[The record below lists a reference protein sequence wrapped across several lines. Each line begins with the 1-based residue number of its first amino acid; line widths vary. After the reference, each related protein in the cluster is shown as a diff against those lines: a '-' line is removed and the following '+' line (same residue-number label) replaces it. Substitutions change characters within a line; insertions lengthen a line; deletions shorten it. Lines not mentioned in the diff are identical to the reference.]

1 MLNFNRPY
9 AAQSIRDFWR
19 RWHISL
25 SIWFRD
31 YVYMPLGGGRVS
43 GLRWVRNIAVVFL
56 LSGLWHGAE
65 WTFVCWG
72 ALHALYYFAGEAIA
86 RLRGPGEPGAVRA
99 LVNRV
104 TIFGLV
110 CFAWLFF
117 RATSLEHA
125 MDLVTALPRGWLDP
139 VLVAEQWEAFT
150 LANPVSSLLLGLG
163 ALAGMLVLEGSQ
175 AANQA
180 PRPFQ
185 SPHGFVRWSTYAV
198 TLFLIFALGGYHE
211 IPFIY
216 FQF

>member
-31 YVYMPLGGGRVS
+31 CVYMPLGGGRVT

-72 ALHALYYFAGEAIA
+72 ALHALYYFAGEAFA
-86 RLRGPGEPGAVRA
+86 RLRGPGEPGALRA

-104 TIFGLV
+104 TIVGLV
-110 CFAWLFF
+110 CFAWIFF

-125 MDLVTALPRGWLDP
+125 MDLVTALPRGWFDP

-150 LANPVSSLLLGLG
+150 LANPVSSLLPGLG
-163 ALAGMLVLEGSQ
+163 ALAGML
-175 AANQA
+175 
-180 PRPFQ
+180 
-185 SPHGFVRWSTYAV
+185 
-198 TLFLIFALGGYHE
+198 
-211 IPFIY
+211 
-216 FQF
+216 